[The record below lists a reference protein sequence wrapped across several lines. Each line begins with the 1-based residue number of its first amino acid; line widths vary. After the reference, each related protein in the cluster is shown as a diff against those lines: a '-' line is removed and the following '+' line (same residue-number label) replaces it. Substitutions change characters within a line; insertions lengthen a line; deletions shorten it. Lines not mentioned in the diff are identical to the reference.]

1 MPSVPPSQ
9 PRRLAALV
17 LRLRPL
23 GESDLMVDLFSREM
37 GRLSALAKGGKRSQK
52 RFFGLLLAAH
62 HLEVDLVP
70 GKQGGLWLME
80 SARLLRHHLGLRQDY
95 RRLLLAG
102 PVLELLLRA
111 TAPHDPHPGA
121 LDLALL
127 TLARLERASEPQEM
141 ASALVIFLTRLL
153 GEQGYGLGLDTC
165 LHCGRPLE
173 AIARPRL
180 SLAGGLACAACP
192 PSPRDRQ
199 VPPGLI
205 KSLQSALAL
214 APTALGNLRLSPA
227 LLRPALAFLGD
238 FWRHVVGHDLPSLEL
253 ALEQS
258 AHLSSP
264 FPSRRKT
271 L

>member
-1 MPSVPPSQ
+1 MTRPAPPSE
-9 PRRLAALV
+9 PRRVSALV

-23 GESDLMVDLFSREM
+23 GESDLMVDLFSREL
-37 GRLSALAKGGKRSQK
+37 GRLTGLAKGGKRSQK

-62 HLEVDLVP
+62 HLEANLTPGRQGDLWILE
-70 GKQGGLWLME
+70 G
-80 SARLLRHHLGLRQDY
+80 ARLLANHLGLREDY
-95 RRLLLAG
+95 RRLLFCG

-127 TLARLERASEPQEM
+127 TLGRLERAGQPREM
-141 ASALVIFLTRLL
+141 ASALVIFLVRLL
-153 GEQGYGLGLDTC
+153 GQLGYGLGLESC
-165 LHCGRPLE
+165 LHCGRP
-173 AIARPRL
+173 AAGIISPRL
-180 SLAGGLACAACP
+180 SLAGGLACAQCP

-205 KSLQSALAL
+205 KSLGSALAL
-214 APTALGNLRLSPA
+214 GPSALGRLSLSPA
-227 LLRPALAFLGD
+227 LLRPALGFLRD
-238 FWRHVVGHDLPSLEL
+238 FWRQVIGHDLPSLD
-253 ALEQS
+253 
-258 AHLSSP
+258 LSLDLLPP